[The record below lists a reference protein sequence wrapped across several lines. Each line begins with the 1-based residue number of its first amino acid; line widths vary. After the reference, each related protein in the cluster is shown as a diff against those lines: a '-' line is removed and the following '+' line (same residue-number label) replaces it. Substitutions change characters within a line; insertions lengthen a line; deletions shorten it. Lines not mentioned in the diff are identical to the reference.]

1 MQHAAFWQF
10 LAGVAFF
17 LFGMSQLE
25 TVLKNASGRSLKLF
39 LKRNTGNLFKSI
51 IGGAFVTALVQS
63 SSVVALIILVFVEAG
78 IITFRNALGVILGTN
93 LGTTISSWLVATVGF
108 KVDVLDYTFPVIAIT
123 GIGMFFFAS
132 RKNIYNLFAVFFALG
147 MLFMGISYM
156 KESAMEL
163 VKLVDPA
170 AYAGY
175 GTIVFVLF
183 GFVLTTIIQSSSATV
198 AITLTALYAGALQFD
213 AAAAVVIGSEIGTT
227 IKILLWGVTG
237 SADKKRVAYG
247 NFFYNIFTSVL
258 AFVCLRWLIYFIT
271 TVVGIKDPLIGLVFF
286 QTTINTLSIII
297 FVPFLNIFTGWLE
310 RRFTANASDDNSYI
324 SHNLPVLPVL
334 APDALRHEVVTLLSK
349 ALNYCT
355 DILNTHTV
363 HTKGLLQNIKSFA
376 HTTQNIEV
384 EYHKLKQTEGDIL
397 SYFSSLQNNQTLSAD
412 TEHMLRYLH
421 AARQAIY
428 AAKAVKDIAHNLA
441 EFDASANDV
450 LHHQVN
456 VLAADWNAFVPVITP
471 YFTSTELLLLP
482 DDHDTAMIAAHEQEG
497 KFKVQAMLYLK
508 EGQLNEIEVSTLMNV
523 YREIYASKKS
533 LLAATTNLS

>member
-1 MQHAAFWQF
+1 
-10 LAGVAFF
+10 
-17 LFGMSQLE
+17 
-25 TVLKNASGRSLKLF
+25 
-39 LKRNTGNLFKSI
+39 
-51 IGGAFVTALVQS
+51 
-63 SSVVALIILVFVEAG
+63 
-78 IITFRNALGVILGTN
+78 
-93 LGTTISSWLVATVGF
+93 
-108 KVDVLDYTFPVIAIT
+108 
-123 GIGMFFFAS
+123 MFFFTR

-170 AYAGY
+170 TYAGY
-175 GTIVFVLF
+175 GTLVFVLF

-271 TVVGIKDPLIGLVFF
+271 SVVGIKDALIGLVFF

-297 FVPFLNIFTGWLE
+297 FVPFLNIFSGWLE
-310 RRFTANASDDNSYI
+310 RRFSPNDGDDNSYI
-324 SHNLPVLPVL
+324 SHNLPALPVL
-334 APDALRHEVVTLLSK
+334 APDALRHEVTTLLSK
-349 ALNYCT
+349 VLNYCT

-376 HTTQNIEV
+376 HTTKNIEE

-397 SYFSSLQNNQTLSAD
+397 AYFSMLQNNQTLTTD
-412 TEHMLRYLH
+412 TEQMLRYLH

-441 EFDASANDV
+441 EFDASGGESR
-450 LHHQVN
+450 LILSREQVAELVRVFIPAGSN
-456 VLAADWNAFVPVITP
+456 ESRLMDMVETQLNKVIELGFVRRLKPVGEGSKKGAQVPMYEVRRILKAYVDAQWLADFDQRLADYQAHLAAPQGEA
-471 YFTSTELLLLP
+471 
-482 DDHDTAMIAAHEQEG
+482 DDE
-497 KFKVQAMLYLK
+497 
-508 EGQLNEIEVSTLMNV
+508 
-523 YREIYASKKS
+523 
-533 LLAATTNLS
+533 